1 MERQQQVADTPAG
14 NDVTADDE
22 AGDTVMDEGPA
33 RRGDLRVLVVDDHKT
48 FAELLSFALSTEP
61 GLECVGTASS
71 AGEAIAAAQE
81 LRPDV
86 IVMDIEMPRQD
97 GLAATRRIRE
107 IAPESVIAV
116 VSAHR
121 DPEWVVRAAQAGAS
135 AFVPKDGSLT
145 EMLDVLRRVR
155 SGSMLVAPS
164 TFGPNGPPVAPRAA
178 AVPVPTLTQRELDV
192 LNCLG
197 KGMPPKSIAR
207 VLGISL
213 HTCRGYVKSLHAKL
227 GVRSQ
232 LEAVVRAQKL
242 GLIEAPDER

>member
-1 MERQQQVADTPAG
+1 MGRPSDI
-14 NDVTADDE
+14 DE
-22 AGDTVMDEGPA
+22 SPTGKGMRSDDTVTDGPDTA
-33 RRGDLRVLVVDDHKT
+33 RNLRVLVVDDHKT
-48 FAELLSFALSTEP
+48 FADLLSFALSTEP
-61 GLECVGTASS
+61 GLECVGTAFN

-135 AFVPKDGSLT
+135 AFVPKDGSLD

-155 SGSMLVAPS
+155 NGSMLVAPS
-164 TFGPNGPPVAPRAA
+164 TFGPGGPPTAPRPSSAPA
-178 AVPVPTLTQRELDV
+178 PTLTQRELDV

-197 KGMPPKSIAR
+197 RGMPPKSIAR

-213 HTCRGYVKSLHAKL
+213 HTCRGYVKSLHSKL

-232 LEAVVRAQKL
+232 LEAVVRAQQL
-242 GLIEAPDER
+242 GLIEAPDDL